1 MQNSPY
7 LYGPHGGTTKM
18 MESAAINYVIRFY
31 YDPRPAVNNRLEDRR
46 RCATSRCGGKAA
58 KLGLLGHLHGSL
70 LLSFAASRA
79 WEYIFTTHYAFD
91 CL

>member
-31 YDPRPAVNNRLEDRR
+31 YDPRPAVNNRL
-46 RCATSRCGGKAA
+46 T
-58 KLGLLGHLHGSL
+58 LILL
-70 LLSFAASRA
+70 
-79 WEYIFTTHYAFD
+79 
-91 CL
+91 